1 MIKNKSSF
9 AVDLRRR
16 RNFLNLEQY
25 NLQSFVLIG
34 TIMMIFIISALL
46 VASGP
51 SSSMPTGI

>member
-16 RNFLNLEQY
+16 RNFLNLQQY

-34 TIMMIFIISALL
+34 TIMAIFIISALL